1 MDRYRDADDDTG
13 GSHVHDRSLQFR
25 DLKRLCQRSVP
36 AAAVTRYGSMEM
48 DPILVAI
55 VDDEA
60 AVRGA
65 LGRLLRLAGYQVV
78 GFESGENFLASLP
91 LRVPACALLDVN
103 MPGLS
108 GLQVQA
114 RLLADRV
121 ALPVVFIT
129 ANDDPAVDRLAL
141 EAGGLGVLHKPFG
154 NDVLLAAI
162 QSALQGTPS

>member
-1 MDRYRDADDDTG
+1 
-13 GSHVHDRSLQFR
+13 
-25 DLKRLCQRSVP
+25 
-36 AAAVTRYGSMEM
+36 MESN
-48 DPILVAI
+48 LVAV

-60 AVRGA
+60 PVRVA

-78 GFESGENFLASLP
+78 AFESGEEFLASLA
-91 LRVPACALLDVN
+91 LCVPACVLLDVN

-129 ANDDPAVDRLAL
+129 ASDDPTIERHAL
-141 EAGGLGVLHKPFG
+141 EAGGLRVLHKPFG
-154 NDVLLAAI
+154 NDELLAAVRF
-162 QSALQGTPS
+162 ALQAPSP